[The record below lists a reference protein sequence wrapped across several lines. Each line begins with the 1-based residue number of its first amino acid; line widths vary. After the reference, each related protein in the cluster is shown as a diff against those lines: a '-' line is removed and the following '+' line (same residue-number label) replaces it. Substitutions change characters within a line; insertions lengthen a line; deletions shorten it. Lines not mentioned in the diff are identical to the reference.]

1 MSGYWFAPARSGPV
15 TRTVPTA
22 SKADVTPEPRA
33 SSARIIS
40 ASDDV
45 GLPTIPVIEF
55 PPGLPAGTMEHAALL
70 LLGRAQT
77 RRPSVQTRTL
87 SRRGSTLPFWTKAH
101 QPAVSF
107 VLSTT

>member
-22 SKADVTPEPRA
+22 SKADVPPERQA

-55 PPGLPAGTMEHAALL
+55 PPDLPAGTMEHAAEISHRSANPPSKIPREFLTL
-70 LLGRAQT
+70 IAGDAC
-77 RRPSVQTRTL
+77 RRQN
-87 SRRGSTLPFWTKAH
+87 
-101 QPAVSF
+101 
-107 VLSTT
+107 